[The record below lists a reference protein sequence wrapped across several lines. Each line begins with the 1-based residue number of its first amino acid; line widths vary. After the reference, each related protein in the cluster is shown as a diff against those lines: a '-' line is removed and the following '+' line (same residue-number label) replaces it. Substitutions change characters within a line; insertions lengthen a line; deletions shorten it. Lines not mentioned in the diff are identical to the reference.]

1 MKPTKKSYAKL
12 KKVVD
17 SMEGYKYLKDG
28 KANFYALDFIFIVDL
43 TATNPEKKDIAY
55 VTVTQLH
62 NYLIK

>member
-1 MKPTKKSYAKL
+1 
-12 KKVVD
+12 
-17 SMEGYKYLKDG
+17 MEGYKYLKDG